1 MFKVKYE
8 RNGKFYDYNFV
19 FKTEWGANVIA
30 RELRDAMRVEV
41 LVVEVGTNLVL
52 AHYWAD

>member
-8 RNGKFYDYNFV
+8 HNGKFYDYNFV
-19 FKTEWGANVIA
+19 FKTKWGANVIA
-30 RELRDAMRVEV
+30 RELRDTMRVKV